1 MGKGGDSST
10 ANAEPLPAPGSP
22 GRASLTSDAAFAPF
36 LDASFNA
43 TEFAS
48 EALARTH
55 MSAAA
60 QTHQMQVWRW
70 IRILC
75 VPCFT
80 PAWPPSYTAHS
91 SSVKANAST
100 YRVTSGPCPRRKASA
115 A

>member
-22 GRASLTSDAAFAPF
+22 GRASLASDAAFAPF

-48 EALARTH
+48 AALARTH

-60 QTHQMQVWRW
+60 QTHQMQVWRLVS
-70 IRILC
+70 ILRS
-75 VPCFT
+75 VRVHLLLHT
-80 PAWPPSYTAHS
+80 YMPSQHSTQLECQGQCIHTA
-91 SSVKANAST
+91 
-100 YRVTSGPCPRRKASA
+100 
-115 A
+115 